1 MNKKH
6 YNENYWTKQRIELEA
21 WFQRN
26 APSLGELYEGA
37 LIILHTNNFPGR
49 TRFLA
54 HAVREI
60 MNRLPDVIAG
70 VKSSRIDYV
79 NLLDNIVPHWNEA
92 GFSEDGSVP
101 QNITNGGQLEST
113 DILIPRRLFRKISA
127 LVKIHVQGRE
137 KRFDKVTRL
146 YEAIGPGN
154 QPLGDSLRPIVI
166 QWIGETD
173 WFVGKAHDS
182 GLQDNAVYEEELHTH
197 FDLFERSLGAIIQE
211 FFKTIEGLD
220 EILEEANI

>member
-1 MNKKH
+1 MNREH
-6 YNENYWTKQRIELEA
+6 HNINYWTKQRIELKA

-26 APSLGELYEGA
+26 ASSLGELYEGA

-70 VKSSRIDYV
+70 AKSSRMDYV
-79 NLLDNIVPHWNEA
+79 NLLDSIVPHWNET
-92 GFSEDGSVP
+92 GFSGDGSALK
-101 QNITNGGQLEST
+101 NITHDEQLEST
-113 DILIPRRLFRKISA
+113 DVLIPRRLFRKLSGLIRN
-127 LVKIHVQGRE
+127 HVQGRE

-146 YEAIGPGN
+146 YEAIGPEN
-154 QPLGDSLRPIVI
+154 QRLGDSLRPIVI
-166 QWIGETD
+166 QWIKETE

-182 GLQDNAVYEEELHTH
+182 GLQDKTVSEEELCKH
-197 FDLFERSLGAIIQE
+197 FDVFEQSLGAIIQG
-211 FFKTIEGLD
+211 FFKTTEGLD

>member
-6 YNENYWTKQRIELEA
+6 HNENYWTKQRIELKT

-37 LIILHTNNFPGR
+37 LIILHTDNFPGR
-49 TRFLA
+49 IRFLA

-70 VKSSRIDYV
+70 VESSRINYV

-92 GFSEDGSVP
+92 RFLGDGGALKT
-101 QNITNGGQLEST
+101 ITNDEQLESS
-113 DILIPRRLFRKISA
+113 DVLIPRKLFRKISN
-127 LVKIHVQGRE
+127 LINIHVQGRE
-137 KRFDKVTRL
+137 KRFDKATRL
-146 YEAIGPGN
+146 YEAIGSGN
-154 QPLGDSLRPIVI
+154 QHLGDSLRPIVI
-166 QWIGETD
+166 QWITETE

-182 GLQDNAVYEEELHTH
+182 GLQDNTVSKEELRKH
-197 FDLFERSLGAIIQE
+197 FDLFERSLGAIIQG